1 MVDTFYVKDMA
12 WLQLHQQ
19 QKREALRKKLEK
31 AIKDGAE
38 RAEKAER
45 PLGGAF

>member
-1 MVDTFYVKDMA
+1 MFGLK
-12 WLQLHQQ
+12 LHQQ
-19 QKREALRKKLEK
+19 QKRESLEKKLRQ

-45 PLGGAF
+45 PLGGSF